1 MSTRNGHGR
10 KNVDESLIG
19 LLVTG
24 TTYAEAALLVGC
36 SKATVSRRMSSPDF
50 RDRVDAE
57 RAELSA
63 SLRAK
68 VVDAAQAGV
77 STLASLAV
85 NGESESVRV
94 AAASKLVDLALARK
108 HRAGISERD
117 LVHIVSRVY
126 DIATRHIAQER
137 LTSFA
142 TAVDAFLA
150 TGSAM

>member
-1 MSTRNGHGR
+1 VSTRNGHGR
-10 KNVDESLIG
+10 RDVDEALIG
-19 LLVTG
+19 LLVIG
-24 TTYAEAALLVGC
+24 TTYAEAARSVGC

-57 RAELSA
+57 RAELIA

-85 NGESESVRV
+85 SAESESVRV
-94 AAASKLVDLALARK
+94 AAAGKLVDLAFARR
-108 HRAGISERD
+108 HRVAITERD

-126 DIATRHIAQER
+126 DIASRHVPQEG
-137 LTSFA
+137 LSNFA
-142 TAVDAFLA
+142 RAVDTFLE
-150 TGSAM
+150 TSAAM